1 MADQVVVPSLQRQAL
16 LVLCRTWHPA
26 RSLTAL
32 PVELSRLVWDQLKA
46 SHAQEQQQAATA
58 AGGTADAAQAVP
70 MPCSVMFPLVRDVW
84 RVRELDLSDA
94 GRWLTDHS
102 LGALAYAR
110 GLESVRLTMCRFLT
124 DAGIGQLARCGSLTT
139 VDLSWTELGDAA
151 MPHLASCR
159 GLTSLNLTGLPA
171 LTDRGVS
178 ALLKLTGM
186 RRLALVSRTGGGKV
200 VESHAGRIRRIRRGS
215 RGGTGS
221 EAPEDPGR
229 LGARRGKG
237 MKLGELFWG
246 SGWGRGPLPHP
257 AIHAQIATSLHR
269 RPLGSGMHAP

>member
-1 MADQVVVPSLQRQAL
+1 MADQVVPSLQRHAL
-16 LVLCRTWHPA
+16 LELCRTWHPA

-46 SHAQEQQQAATA
+46 SHAQEQQQAAAA
-58 AGGTADAAQAVP
+58 AGSTADAAQTAS

-124 DAGIGQLARCGSLTT
+124 DTGIGQLVRCRSLTT
-139 VDLSWTELGDAA
+139 VDVSWTELGDGA

-159 GLTSLNLTGLPA
+159 GLTSLNLTGLAA

-178 ALLKLTGM
+178 ALLTLTGM
-186 RRLALVSRTGGGKV
+186 RRLALVSDTAVGK
-200 VESHAGRIRRIRRGS
+200 
-215 RGGTGS
+215 T
-221 EAPEDPGR
+221 EDA
-229 LGARRGKG
+229 ARWR
-237 MKLGELFWG
+237 
-246 SGWGRGPLPHP
+246 
-257 AIHAQIATSLHR
+257 Q
-269 RPLGSGMHAP
+269 